1 MLPPVDLLGFTPN
14 GRTRLLPHPLSP
26 LSQRN
31 VISQRNLRVI
41 ASILLLLL
49 PVQQLFAIRL
59 PRLLLV
65 VLLLGTE
72 RLNEMLISPP
82 GRTIFRTTWFY
93 CLITLIVLVPR
104 LMYQSLLLT

>member
-14 GRTRLLPHPLSP
+14 GRTCPLPHPSSP

-31 VISQRNLRVI
+31 GKSQRNLRVV
-41 ASILLLLL
+41 ASILSLLL

-65 VLLLGTE
+65 VLLLGTVK
-72 RLNEMLISPP
+72 LNETLISPP
-82 GRTIFRTTWFY
+82 GRTLFRIIWFY
-93 CLITLIVLVPR
+93 CLIILIVLAPR